1 MHGKARGVRI
11 LGVDYG
17 DRHIG
22 LALSDILQI
31 TAQPLG
37 MYTLVPEEKE
47 NRRYI
52 QDLVRRHEIGRIV
65 VGMPLRLDG
74 SAGTRAEKT
83 RAFAAW
89 LFKAAGVPIEYW
101 DERLTTTQALRS
113 VQELKVRIKDKKA
126 AVNQIAAV
134 IILQGYLES
143 LRADEPPPAP
153 A

>member
-1 MHGKARGVRI
+1 

-22 LALSDILQI
+22 LALSDVLQI

-37 MYTLVPEEKE
+37 MYTLVPAEKE

-52 QDLVRRHEIGRIV
+52 QDLVRRHDIGRIV
-65 VGMPLRLDG
+65 VGLPLRLDG
-74 SAGTRAEKT
+74 SEGTRAGKT
-83 RAFAAW
+83 REFAVW
-89 LFKAAGVPIEYW
+89 LNKAAGVPVEFW

-113 VQELKVRIKDKKA
+113 VQELKVRLKDKKA
-126 AVNQIAAV
+126 AINQTAAV

-143 LRADEPPPAP
+143 LRADEPPPASV
-153 A
+153 